1 MRASS
6 PSIGRRGLR
15 AFVAGAIGALVPAT
29 AIMAAASGA
38 QVQAPPQRP
47 TGTAR
52 IDLQRHDLEI
62 AGWEAIQLRV
72 DFDAGKAFPR
82 HSHPGEE
89 IIYVLK
95 GTLEYSIDGE
105 PPVTL
110 GPGGV
115 LFVPAGVVHA
125 ARNTGSGDAS
135 ELATYVV
142 EKGKALVVLAQ

>member
-1 MRASS
+1 MEMLFLKAT
-6 PSIGRRGLR
+6 GLL
-15 AFVAGAIGALVPAT
+15 AAAIV
-29 AIMAAASGA
+29 AAASGA
-38 QVQAPPQRP
+38 PAQAPPQRP
-47 TGTAR
+47 SGTAR
-52 IDLQRHDLEI
+52 VDLQRHDLDI

-95 GTLEYSIDGE
+95 GTLEYRIDGE

-115 LFVPAGVVHA
+115 LFVPTGAVHA
-125 ARNTGSGDAS
+125 ARNVGGDSAS
-135 ELATYVV
+135 ELATYIVQ
-142 EKGKALVVLAQ
+142 KGKALVVLAP